1 MNLTVEPSSNNLHSF
16 TLSFFSAYT
25 NQRTSCKY
33 KKCEFVFLFGNR
45 CAREE
50 ANQKRFWEK
59 KKKLKF
65 RRLRFERVSEAHS
78 YIRLYASRNSR
89 LWHRHAHRY
98 RNFYVRTF
106 SCNNKVYLLPRR
118 NNTIIQTVFP
128 KFGKAYRIF
137 FGWLDI
143 KWLEDTRERKKGE
156 REREKGGRENSTVK
170 SRKISIFDIVKY
182 QLAMWI
188 SCYMEQKWN
197 LENMS
202 IRIIIIINL
211 NFL

>member
-1 MNLTVEPSSNNLHSF
+1 MNRVQIIS
-16 TLSFFSAYT
+16 TLSLFHFSVHIRINARLANVKNANSYSYSGT
-25 NQRTSCKY
+25 
-33 KKCEFVFLFGNR
+33 G
-45 CAREE
+45 ARE
-50 ANQKRFWEK
+50 KRQIKKDSEKK

-188 SCYMEQKWN
+188 PCYMEQKWN

>member
-1 MNLTVEPSSNNLHSF
+1 MWIRILIREQVRERRGES
-16 TLSFFSAYT
+16 
-25 NQRTSCKY
+25 
-33 KKCEFVFLFGNR
+33 KKILR
-45 CAREE
+45 
-50 ANQKRFWEK
+50 K

-143 KWLEDTRERKKGE
+143 KWLEDTRERKKRE
-156 REREKGGRENSTVK
+156 REREREEGGRIRPWNRERYQFLISWNISLQCEFHVTWNK
-170 SRKISIFDIVKY
+170 SEIWKICRY
-182 QLAMWI
+182 
-188 SCYMEQKWN
+188 E
-197 LENMS
+197 
-202 IRIIIIINL
+202 
-211 NFL
+211 